1 MAFIMLHL
9 SKNRIE
15 RSEKMNIYRLVNII
29 CGSLGVCV
37 IIFGALVGMGMIGN
51 VPPNKAVV
59 LFLLGGIIVL
69 WAVISSRRHR

>member
-1 MAFIMLHL
+1 MV
-9 SKNRIE
+9 
-15 RSEKMNIYRLVNII
+15 MNVYQVVNLI
-29 CGSLGVCV
+29 CGTIGVLV

-69 WAVISSRRHR
+69 WAVISNRRHR

>member
-1 MAFIMLHL
+1 
-9 SKNRIE
+9 
-15 RSEKMNIYRLVNII
+15 MNIHNIGNII

-37 IIFGALVGMGMIGN
+37 LIFGALVGMGMIGN

-69 WAVISSRRHR
+69 WAVVSSRRHR

>member
-1 MAFIMLHL
+1 MV
-9 SKNRIE
+9 
-15 RSEKMNIYRLVNII
+15 MNVYQVVNLI
-29 CGSLGVCV
+29 CGTIGVLV

-69 WAVISSRRHR
+69 WAILSNRRHR

>member
-1 MAFIMLHL
+1 MDIH
-9 SKNRIE
+9 KV
-15 RSEKMNIYRLVNII
+15 VNII

-37 IIFGALVGMGMIGN
+37 LIFGALVGLGMIGN

-69 WAVISSRRHR
+69 WALLTNRRHR

>member
-1 MAFIMLHL
+1 
-9 SKNRIE
+9 
-15 RSEKMNIYRLVNII
+15 MNVYQVVNII
-29 CGSLGVCV
+29 CGTIGVLV

-69 WAVISSRRHR
+69 WALISSRRHR

>member
-1 MAFIMLHL
+1 
-9 SKNRIE
+9 
-15 RSEKMNIYRLVNII
+15 MNIYNIVNLI
-29 CGSLGVCV
+29 CGTIGVLV

>member
-1 MAFIMLHL
+1 
-9 SKNRIE
+9 
-15 RSEKMNIYRLVNII
+15 MNIYNIVNII
-29 CGSLGVCV
+29 CGALGVCV
-37 IIFGALVGMGMIGN
+37 LIFGALVGMGMLGN

>member
-1 MAFIMLHL
+1 MDVY
-9 SKNRIE
+9 KV
-15 RSEKMNIYRLVNII
+15 VNLI
-29 CGSLGVCV
+29 CGTIGVLV

-69 WAVISSRRHR
+69 WAILSNRRHR